1 MKSSQLKWSD
11 LKVGILSLIA
21 LLIMVGII
29 LKVGSNEKLF
39 TNKYTLRTF
48 VTNVQNLS
56 EGALVSL
63 SGIKVGTVKKLEL
76 TRFKGQNGVMVWL
89 EIDQKVQDK
98 ITESSTA
105 RIMTLGILGD
115 KYVDITQGQTG
126 EAPLKEGDLLRGVIP
141 LDVGEFTDKAAQ
153 TLDYLNAIL
162 ASGKS
167 IAHKMDQGQGLIGM
181 LLNDPKFARQFSN
194 LLQTT
199 TRLLA
204 ALQSNQGSFGKLLN
218 DSRLY
223 ENLVAITED
232 FNQISS
238 QIATGQ
244 GTLGKLIAQPALYDN
259 LESFTARADTL
270 VNKLNNGGTTGR
282 LLNDAQL
289 YEEVAQLLN
298 DMQALMQDMKANPR
312 KYIHLKVF

>member
-126 EAPLKEGDLLRGVIP
+126 EAPLKDGDLLRGVIP